1 MYMKFDWYKKI
12 SSFGVELEKAEQSLS
27 ENRKLA
33 GFVALIMLVFMML
46 AGLASFFIAVKSP
59 EKVMVPDV
67 VGKELTGALQEMQ
80 VKELYPKI
88 RLRYSKSP
96 EDKGTV
102 LEQSPAGGTIV
113 KAGRRINL
121 TVSQGVIL
129 DRVEDYTGMKIDDLR
144 IQLQTLFAASS
155 VQMIK
160 VPDLP
165 IYKQDE
171 SEASTIL
178 EQNPPANTNL
188 TSPITLQLVVSSGP
202 GRREIPI
209 PNLKGLSLND
219 ILLQISK
226 SSLIFDFTAQL
237 PQEGQAAGTVISQ
250 KWPEGKTSTSAYS
263 RIEVVIAL
271 PDKIHNNLIYGLI
284 DERLPPYPIPLEAEL
299 KAEPVQGNPYRIA
312 AFKHT
317 GNRLTIPYAVP
328 RKTRLILTVA
338 GKEIKRFIAE

>member
-1 MYMKFDWYKKI
+1 MKSNWYKKI
-12 SSFGVELEKAEQSLS
+12 SSFGIDLEKAEQSLS
-27 ENRKLA
+27 ENRKLVVC
-33 GFVALIMLVFMML
+33 VALIMLVFMMI
-46 AGLASFFIAVKSP
+46 AGLAAFFIAVKSP

-67 VGKELTGALQEMQ
+67 VGKELTSALQEMQ

-96 EDKGTV
+96 EEKGSV

-165 IYKQDE
+165 VYKQDE
-171 SEASTIL
+171 SEPGTIL
-178 EQNPPANTNL
+178 EQNPPANTDLN
-188 TSPITLQLVVSSGP
+188 SPITLQLVVSSGP
-202 GRREIPI
+202 GRKEVPI
-209 PNLKGLSLND
+209 PDLKGLSLND
-219 ILLQISK
+219 ILLQMNR
-226 SSLIFDFTAQL
+226 SSLIFDFTAEI
-237 PQEGQAAGTVISQ
+237 PREGQEAGTVISQ
-250 KWPEGKTSTSAYS
+250 KRPDGKTSAPAYS
-263 RIEVVIAL
+263 RVEVVIAL
-271 PDKIHNNLIYGLI
+271 PDGMHNNLIYGLI
-284 DERLPPYPIPLEAEL
+284 DENMPPYTFPLETEL
-299 KAEPVQGNPYRIA
+299 KAEPPQGRAYSIVV
-312 AFKHT
+312 FKHT

-328 RKTRLILTVA
+328 RNTRLVLTVE
-338 GKEIKRFIAE
+338 GKEIKRLIAE